1 VVPLLLRKFTHA
13 VHKPEGF
20 AKIWELECL
29 SEVVLVYHIPS
40 IHLFLPIQCPKE
52 DQVKPVSIRVR
63 KHFVQPSAVGFS
75 SRDTVVNILPRDVPA
90 LFCSEVTQL
99 HELILRVLFIG

>member
-1 VVPLLLRKFTHA
+1 MKRLLRVLGSTKNHVSDARKLPNDSNQPRNWWLSRFFSSLLGKKDIWVVPLLLRKFTHA

-40 IHLFLPIQCPKE
+40 IHLLLQRGEFLTLQRW
-52 DQVKPVSIRVR
+52 D
-63 KHFVQPSAVGFS
+63 AA
-75 SRDTVVNILPRDVPA
+75 TA
-90 LFCSEVTQL
+90 
-99 HELILRVLFIG
+99 